1 MHASFAVLDRLRQI
15 QVLRYGL
22 ASLGALAVDMACF
35 LALLR
40 LGMAPAPASAA
51 GYAIGVA
58 AHWLLSSRAVF
69 VATVAPTRAA
79 RLRQQMLFIG
89 SALVGLAVT
98 TAIVGL
104 GSLGGID
111 PRLAKI
117 AAIGASFVVTWMLR
131 KNVVFR

>member
-1 MHASFAVLDRLRQI
+1 MHASFAVLDRLRHI